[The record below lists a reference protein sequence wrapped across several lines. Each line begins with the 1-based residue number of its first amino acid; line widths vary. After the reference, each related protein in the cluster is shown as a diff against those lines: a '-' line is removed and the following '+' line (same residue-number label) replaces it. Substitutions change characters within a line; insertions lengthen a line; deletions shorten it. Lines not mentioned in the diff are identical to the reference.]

1 MFVDVRAMGFRLT
14 EAIGAHVESRVTS
27 AVRALARGVLGVTAR
42 LEDVNA
48 DRGGV
53 DKRCTL
59 VATVRGRRT
68 VAVEAVDRDL
78 YVAVDKATH
87 RMRRMAQRLLRR
99 RVGRERREGVE
110 GR

>member
-59 VATVRGRRT
+59 VASVRGRRT

-87 RMRRMAQRLLRR
+87 RMRRMALRLLRR
-99 RVGRERREGVE
+99 RVGRERREGSE

>member
-1 MFVDVRAMGFRLT
+1 MFVDVRAMGFPLT
-14 EAIGAHVESRVTS
+14 EAIGTHVESRVMS
-27 AVRALARGVLGVTAR
+27 AVRALARGVMGVTAR

-59 VATVRGRRT
+59 VASVRGRRT

-78 YVAVDKATH
+78 YVAVDTATH
-87 RMRRMAQRLLRR
+87 GMRRMAQRLLRR
-99 RVGRERREGVE
+99 RVGRERREGSA